1 MTPTFLHNGLEL
13 LEKGGWVMIPLLGLS
28 IAAVTLVIERF
39 LSIREAG
46 VATDA
51 LLDEIRPLLLRRQYE
66 EAVAVA
72 ASYKGP
78 TARVIYEGI
87 VRHNMPI
94 DDIERAMEEVAL
106 RETPSLQHNL
116 GALDTIITMA
126 PLLGLLGTITG
137 MIQSFN
143 VVSTAGSGA
152 PAAIT
157 GGVAEAL
164 IATASGLAVAI
175 FTLPAYN
182 GFTEKVKEVIAE
194 MEVCATELLNIFARH
209 KHEDRATERL
219 ETPQNAVIW
228 RDKAVLPSTT
238 EPRF

>member
-1 MTPTFLHNGLEL
+1 
-13 LEKGGWVMIPLLGLS
+13 MIPLLMLS
-28 IAAVTLVIERF
+28 VASITLILERL
-39 LSIREAG
+39 LSIREAV
-46 VATDA
+46 VATDV
-51 LLDEIRPLLLRRQYE
+51 LFDEVRPLLLNRQFD
-66 EAVAVA
+66 EAA
-72 ASYKGP
+72 ALAATYKGP
-78 TARVIYEGI
+78 TARVIHEGI
-87 VRHNMPI
+87 VSHHLPLN
-94 DDIERAMEEVAL
+94 DIERAMEEVAL
-106 RETPSLQHNL
+106 RETPSLQYNL

-182 GFTEKVKEVIAE
+182 GFTEKVKEIIAE
-194 MEVCATELLNIFARH
+194 MEIRATELLNVFAH
-209 KHEDRATERL
+209 IKYEEREIQRR
-219 ETPQNAVIW
+219 ETPQTAVMW
-228 RDKAVLPSTT
+228 RDKAVVLPAHNQ
-238 EPRF
+238 PRI

>member
-1 MTPTFLHNGLEL
+1 MTQFLQNGLEL
-13 LEKGGWVMIPLLGLS
+13 LHKGGWVMIPLLMLS
-28 IAAVTLVIERF
+28 VASITLILERL
-39 LSIREAG
+39 LSIREAA
-46 VATDA
+46 VATD
-51 LLDEIRPLLLRRQYE
+51 LLFDEVRPLLLNSQFD
-66 EAVAVA
+66 EAA
-72 ASYKGP
+72 ALAATYKGP

-87 VRHNMPI
+87 VSHHFPL

-106 RETPSLQHNL
+106 RETPSLQYNL

-143 VVSTAGSGA
+143 VVSTAGSAA

-182 GFTEKVKEVIAE
+182 SFTEKVKEIIAE
-194 MEVCATELLNIFARH
+194 MEVRATELLNVFARI
-209 KHEDRATERL
+209 KHEERETQRS
-219 ETPQNAVIW
+219 ETPQTAVMW
-228 RDKAVLPSTT
+228 RDKAVVLPAHHQ
-238 EPRF
+238 PRI

>member
-1 MTPTFLHNGLEL
+1 MPSTFLHNGLLL
-13 LEKGGWVMIPLLGLS
+13 LEKGGWVMIPLLVLS
-28 IAAVTLVIERF
+28 VASVTLILERF
-39 LSIREAG
+39 LSIREAAA
-46 VATDA
+46 ATDP
-51 LLDEIRPLLLRRQYE
+51 LLDEVRPLLLRRQYE
-66 EAVAVA
+66 EAATVA
-72 ASYKGP
+72 ASYPGP

-87 VRHNMPI
+87 VRHNLPL
-94 DDIERAMEEVAL
+94 DDMERAMEEVAL
-106 RETPSLQHNL
+106 RETPSLQYNL

-182 GFTEKVKEVIAE
+182 GFTEKVKEIIAE
-194 MEVCATELLNIFARH
+194 MEIRATQLLNVFALI
-209 KHEDRATERL
+209 KHDEREL
-219 ETPQNAVIW
+219 QRRETPQ
-228 RDKAVLPSTT
+228 T
-238 EPRF
+238 